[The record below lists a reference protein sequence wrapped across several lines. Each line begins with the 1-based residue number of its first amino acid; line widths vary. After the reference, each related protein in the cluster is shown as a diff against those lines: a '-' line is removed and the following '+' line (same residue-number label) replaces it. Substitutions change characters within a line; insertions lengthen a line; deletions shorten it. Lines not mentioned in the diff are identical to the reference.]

1 MSLLVGRIFRGKSF
15 VIIRIIR
22 ENRSTSFLLGRTNVV
37 ATIFFINRFLLRISS
52 TTYVTRVTT
61 LSNDRT
67 TRVSYSPSKLRI
79 PADFFSSLSF
89 SSASL
94 SLRISSR
101 GIILE
106 RCRMLNLTTR
116 QAGYPWTFAI
126 RDGRYIYIYIVKEGQ
141 VYLFEWTGILPEQC

>member
-94 SLRISSR
+94 SLSHTISSR

-126 RDGRYIYIYIVKEGQ
+126 RDGQYIYIYRKGRSGLLV
-141 VYLFEWTGILPEQC
+141 